1 MAVAA
6 CSASHDAWNTQ
17 YAHYLSLTQQLDQA
31 PAHEHDALER
41 ARVDAQEELMTLP
54 APTLTAVLHKLE
66 IRWEE
71 QLTGDD
77 ERRLILDDLADLIQA
92 QSALLGA

>member
-1 MAVAA
+1 MAVHGL
-6 CSASHDAWNTQ
+6 SASHDAWNTQ

-31 PAHEHDALER
+31 PAFERDALER
-41 ARVDAQEELMTLP
+41 ARADVQDELMALP

-66 IRWEE
+66 IRWED
-71 QLTGDD
+71 QLTRDD

>member
-1 MAVAA
+1 MAVHGL
-6 CSASHDAWNTQ
+6 SASHDAWNTQ

-31 PAHEHDALER
+31 PTHEHDALER

-54 APTLTAVLHKLE
+54 APTLSAVLHKLE
-66 IRWEE
+66 IRWED
-71 QLTGDD
+71 QLTSGD

>member
-1 MAVAA
+1 MAVYGL
-6 CSASHDAWNTQ
+6 SASHDAWNTQ
-17 YAHYLSLTQQLDQA
+17 YAHYLNLTQQL
-31 PAHEHDALER
+31 EHARPFERDALER
-41 ARVDAQEELMTLP
+41 ARADAQDDLMALP

-66 IRWEE
+66 IRWED
-71 QLTGDD
+71 QLSEED

>member
-1 MAVAA
+1 MAVEAL
-6 CSASHDAWNTQ
+6 SASHDAWNTQ

-31 PAHEHDALER
+31 PPLERDALER

-66 IRWEE
+66 IRWEDK
-71 QLTGDD
+71 LSGDD
-77 ERRLILDDLADLIQA
+77 ERRLILEDLSDLIQA

>member
-1 MAVAA
+1 MAVEAL
-6 CSASHDAWNTQ
+6 SASHDAWNTQ
-17 YAHYLSLTQQLDQA
+17 YAHYLNLTQQLEQA
-31 PAHEHDALER
+31 PSHERDALER

-66 IRWEE
+66 IRWEDR
-71 QLTGDD
+71 LPSGD

>member
-1 MAVAA
+1 MAVEAL
-6 CSASHDAWNTQ
+6 SASHDAWNTQ
-17 YAHYLSLTQQLDQA
+17 YTHYLSLTQQLDQA
-31 PAHEHDALER
+31 TPHERDALER
-41 ARVDAQEELMTLP
+41 ARVDAQDGLMALP

-66 IRWEE
+66 IRWED
-71 QLTGDD
+71 QLSGDD